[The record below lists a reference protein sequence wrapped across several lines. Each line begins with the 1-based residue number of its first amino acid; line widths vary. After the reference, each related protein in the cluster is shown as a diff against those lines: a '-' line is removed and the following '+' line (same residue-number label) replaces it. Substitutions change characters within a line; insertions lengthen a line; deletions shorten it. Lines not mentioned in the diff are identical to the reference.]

1 MSSSLAY
8 VWKKTNLKFK
18 YSAHL
23 EPITRSEWQK
33 QNLEDQNNNWPN
45 LNDVIYFSKKK
56 KM

>member
-1 MSSSLAY
+1 MGSSLAY